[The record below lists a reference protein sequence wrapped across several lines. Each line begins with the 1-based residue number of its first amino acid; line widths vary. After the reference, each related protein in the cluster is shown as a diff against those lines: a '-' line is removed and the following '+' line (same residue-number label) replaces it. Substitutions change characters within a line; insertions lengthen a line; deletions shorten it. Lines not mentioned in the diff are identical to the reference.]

1 MKKQAKE
8 AIDLIENKLTSIDNT
23 LTRRSIMREEHS
35 VSRYFRD
42 DEHIKEID
50 RSRRKRGAISES
62 RANLANAQTK

>member
-35 VSRYFRD
+35 VSRYFHD

-50 RSRRKRGAISES
+50 RSRRKREVISES
-62 RANLANAQTK
+62 RTNLTNAQTK